1 MIQSRADLSEVDEQ
15 ACLQSPTLTNLYG
28 EKPRVS
34 KQQAKLVVKRS
45 SEAALLRMPALNHLR
60 YFVRQKVHLVLILF
74 LA

>member
-34 KQQAKLVVKRS
+34 KQQVKLVVKES
-45 SEAALLRMPALNHLR
+45 SEAALLRLPALNHPMHHWCFIKSIWCKKS
-60 YFVRQKVHLVLILF
+60 Y
-74 LA
+74 